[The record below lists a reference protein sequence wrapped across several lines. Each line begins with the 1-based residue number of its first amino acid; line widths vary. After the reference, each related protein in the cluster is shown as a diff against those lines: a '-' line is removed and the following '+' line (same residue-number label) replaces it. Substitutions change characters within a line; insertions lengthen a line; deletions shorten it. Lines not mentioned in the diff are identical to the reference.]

1 MITDGIEK
9 HKRATGDHVFSII
22 IPTWNNLPYLQ
33 LCIDSI
39 RKNSDYSHQLIIH
52 INEGKD
58 GTKDWVHRDIN
69 LDYSYSSENIG
80 ICYALNACRPLVTT
94 PYIVYMN
101 DDMYACPGWD
111 KILLEEIKK
120 AGHNNFMFSC
130 TAIEPSDTGNNCV
143 IIHDYGKDIKV
154 FREKELLE
162 QYATHPM
169 HDWQGSTWP
178 PNVVHTDV
186 WDLVGGYS
194 VEFSPG
200 FYSDPD
206 FSMKLWVAGVRL
218 FKGVSNARVYHFG
231 SKSTKRSIKNKGY
244 YTFIKKWGISSST
257 LTNQFLHRGA
267 PFDGPL
273 KMPSLDKVV
282 GIKNFWKR
290 INSSFRSSD

>member
-1 MITDGIEK
+1 MIPNGIEK
-9 HKRATGDHVFSII
+9 HKRSSGDQIFSII
-22 IPTWNNLPYLQ
+22 IPTWNNLPYLK

-39 RKNSDYSHQLIIH
+39 RKNSEFNHQLIIH

-58 GTKDWVHRDIN
+58 GTEEWVKQDEG
-69 LDYSYSSENIG
+69 LDYSYSRENIG
-80 ICYALNACRPLVTT
+80 ICYALNACRPLVRT

-111 KILLEEIKK
+111 KELREEIRKT
-120 AGHNNFMFSC
+120 GHNNFMFSC
-130 TAIEPSDTGNNCV
+130 TAIEPTDTGNNCV
-143 IIHDYGKDIKV
+143 IIHNYGRDIKQ
-154 FREKELLE
+154 FREKDLLE
-162 QYATHPM
+162 EFNQHNM

-178 PNVVHTDV
+178 PNIVHTDV

-206 FSMKLWVAGVRL
+206 FSMKLWVAGIRL
-218 FKGVSNARVYHFG
+218 FKGVSNSRVYHFG
-231 SKSTKRSIKNKGY
+231 SKSTNRSAKNKGY

-273 KMPSLDKVV
+273 PMPSMDKVL
-282 GIKNFWKR
+282 GLKNFWKR
-290 INSSFRSSD
+290 INSSFRGSD